1 MIVDHSKDKVMLLA
15 AMGHLFKISSD
26 SESFD
31 PDSLENLYWNK
42 SELRNRVCVTLMS
55 HLWRVNAQCKPKI
68 PEKATYLRKTC
79 KVQIWTYISVHPHKI
94 CDGVNEL
101 VDEEWC
107 ESPPYVCSE
116 SCPYIL

>member
-55 HLWRVNAQCKPKI
+55 RLCRVSAQCKPKI
-68 PEKATYLRKTC
+68 PEKRGLLICERLVKC
-79 KVQIWTYISVHPHKI
+79 KSEHPHKI

-101 VDEEWC
+101 VDEE
-107 ESPPYVCSE
+107 
-116 SCPYIL
+116 